1 MKMAVAAEAYLA
13 HLQAEGKSPS
23 TCGTAKRTLALLVA
37 HLGAEREAGEVAA
50 EDLRGF
56 FASEAAT
63 KQRGKPKAAA
73 SVAQVQGIVRAA
85 LAWWNQQGHAER
97 QEPAKT
103 PAPASRAIQPPAP
116 TAAPVAAPTP
126 ATKPAPATQPPAPA
140 AALMPAPALTRAPYL
155 DLSYQGQ
162 PVRFAKTE
170 IDRNRLYGLRK
181 LVAIDAQGRECESA
195 LLTRDGRYVLQHGST
210 ADLYINEC
218 GDAVPRR
225 ELVAVDE
232 AGALLSASAPTPN
245 GPREIMGPLAAPELL
260 DYVVVR
266 VDALLPVTVPA
277 KLAQALGAGA
287 LFRVPHQPRPTV
299 AQTPAF
305 LLGGEA
311 GAFLIQVEPH
321 GFDYVGPD
329 QPALP
334 ADDPDEDDL
343 DVFAFPDN
351 FGGPDVSA

>member
-1 MKMAVAAEAYLA
+1 MKIAVAAEAYLA

-63 KQRGKPKAAA
+63 KQRGKPRAAA

-116 TAAPVAAPTP
+116 TAAPVAAPAP

-140 AALMPAPALTRAPYL
+140 APPVAAPALTRAPYL

-195 LLTRDGRYVLQHGST
+195 LLTRDGRYVLRPGST
-210 ADLYINEC
+210 ADLYINEY
-218 GDAVPRR
+218 GDTVARHD
-225 ELVAVDE
+225 LVQVDE
-232 AGALLSASAPTPN
+232 AGAPLLTSAPTAYEPK
-245 GPREIMGPLAAPELL
+245 EIIGPLAAADIL
-260 DYVVVR
+260 DYAAIR
-266 VDALLPVTVPA
+266 VHALQPVAVPA
-277 KLAQALGAGA
+277 KLAQALAAGA
-287 LFRVPHQPRPTV
+287 LFRVPYRTRLSV
-299 AQTPAF
+299 VGTPAF
-305 LLGGEA
+305 LLGTDA

-321 GFDYVGPD
+321 GFDFVGPD
-329 QPALP
+329 QPVLP
-334 ADDPDEDDL
+334 AEDPDEDDL
-343 DVFAFPDN
+343 DAFAFPDS
-351 FGGPDVSA
+351 FGAHHDP